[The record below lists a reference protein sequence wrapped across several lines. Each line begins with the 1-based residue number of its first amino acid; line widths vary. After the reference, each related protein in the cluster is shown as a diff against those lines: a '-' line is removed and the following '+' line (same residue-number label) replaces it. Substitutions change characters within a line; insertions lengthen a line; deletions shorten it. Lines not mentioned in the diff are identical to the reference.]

1 MFTLEEDQV
10 LKNDA
15 EYKDWLTK
23 KNRLTIC
30 KTIFFMVD
38 VI

>member
-23 KNRLTIC
+23 KIGLRFVRL
-30 KTIFFMVD
+30 FFLWLM
-38 VI
+38 